1 MSGDLEPSPGDVLH
15 VEARYDD
22 TEATIV
28 LDGEFDM
35 AGVARFWG
43 YVSAVLAPHPLSI
56 AVDARGLTF
65 IDSSALMALLRA
77 CDAATEAGRGVP
89 CQPGIA
95 CDSAHRQALRARGS
109 SVARV
114 TANRLAGLVI
124 WPRAPRAGGACAAR
138 RARVEID
145 AATMRRHPAP
155 GT

>member
-43 YVSAVLAPHPLSI
+43 YVSAVLEPHPSSI

-65 IDSSALMALLRA
+65 IDSSGLMALVRA
-77 CDAATEAGRGVP
+77 RDAATEAGVAFHVTRALP
-89 CQPGIA
+89 
-95 CDSAHRQALRARGS
+95 ALRRIAELCGLEDLLS
-109 SVARV
+109 S
-114 TANRLAGLVI
+114 
-124 WPRAPRAGGACAAR
+124 
-138 RARVEID
+138 E
-145 AATMRRHPAP
+145 
-155 GT
+155 